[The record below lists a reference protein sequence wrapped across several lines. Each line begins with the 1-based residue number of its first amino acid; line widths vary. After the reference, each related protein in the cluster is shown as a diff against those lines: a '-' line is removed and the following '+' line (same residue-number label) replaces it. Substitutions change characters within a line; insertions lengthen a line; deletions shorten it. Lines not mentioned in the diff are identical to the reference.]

1 MINIYGRR
9 SGKTITYF
17 RHLIERMINGEVPVS
32 LELKRVFEENNNDVE
47 VILGKLM
54 QAINKYREC
63 ERMGKTV
70 TTHGIIYDEW
80 LLEEFKEEK

>member
-17 RHLIERMINGEVPVS
+17 RQLIERMINGEVPVS
-32 LELKRVFEENNNDVE
+32 LELKRIFEECNNDVD
-47 VILGKLM
+47 VILEKLM
-54 QAINKYREC
+54 RAVKKYRES

-70 TTHGIIYDEW
+70 TTHGIICDEY
-80 LLEEFKEEK
+80 LIDEFKEG